1 MLVCGKRGGP
11 SFVQTVRVNPLYYK
25 CPDGYER
32 CSPHTSHSETICM
45 PYENNKRDCPII
57 DMLVIAAEQEGMW
70 RNRGYQTT
78 SKTFYSLAENTFNLK
93 IAFSKRTSRD
103 KTEGSLEPI
112 ISATLNT
119 YVPCYAVWPVIILP
133 HDHNCVA
140 VELRACSMCVQN
152 KGVAT
157 APAQHT
163 A

>member
-78 SKTFYSLAENTFNLK
+78 SKTFYSLAGNTFNLK

-119 YVPCYAVWPVIILP
+119 YVPCYGYDSERLILSG
-133 HDHNCVA
+133 HQ
-140 VELRACSMCVQN
+140 L
-152 KGVAT
+152 
-157 APAQHT
+157 
-163 A
+163 